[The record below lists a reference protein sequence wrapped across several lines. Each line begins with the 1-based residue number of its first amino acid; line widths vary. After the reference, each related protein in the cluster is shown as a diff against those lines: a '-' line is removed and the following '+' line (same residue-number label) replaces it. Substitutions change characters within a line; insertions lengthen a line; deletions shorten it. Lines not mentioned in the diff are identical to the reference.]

1 MNKHYICVV
10 GLIGLGFVGT
20 VPVAQAD
27 PDDLL
32 LASLG
37 EFQINN
43 NETKT
48 VLAGAEIKTY
58 RVCMAEG
65 TEARPLKVTYDGLQ
79 AIVEPGECQLIQAR
93 NIKLASATR
102 LHDGM
107 ALVGSFDAGGK
118 SKRTYETGVS
128 VARAARND

>member
-1 MNKHYICVV
+1 MNKRNIYVV
-10 GLIGLGFVGT
+10 ALIGSGVIAAVT
-20 VPVAQAD
+20 VARAD
-27 PDDLL
+27 PDDQM

-48 VLAGAEIKTY
+48 VLWGAAIKTY

-65 TEARPLKVTYDGLQ
+65 REARPLKVTYDGME

-107 ALVGSFDAGGK
+107 ALIGSFDNSS
-118 SKRTYETGVS
+118 SKKKYRTS
-128 VARAARND
+128 VVAQTARNE

>member
-1 MNKHYICVV
+1 MNKCNTYVAALIVSSLT
-10 GLIGLGFVGT
+10 GL

-27 PDDLL
+27 PDDLM

-43 NETKT
+43 NETAT
-48 VLAGAEIKTY
+48 VQWGTAIKTY
-58 RVCMAEG
+58 RICMAEG
-65 TEARPLKVTYDGLQ
+65 PDARPLKVTYDGTP
-79 AIVEPGECQLIQAR
+79 AVVEPGECRLIQAR

-102 LHDGM
+102 LKDGM
-107 ALVGSFDAGGK
+107 TLIGSFDANGK
-118 SKRTYETGVS
+118 ANYDTGLN

>member
-1 MNKHYICVV
+1 MNKRNIRVV
-10 GLIGLGFVGT
+10 ALIGSGVIAAVT
-20 VPVAQAD
+20 VARAD
-27 PDDLL
+27 PDDSM

-48 VLAGAEIKTY
+48 VLWGAAIKTY
-58 RVCMAEG
+58 RVCMDEG
-65 TEARPLKVTYDGLQ
+65 PDARPLKVTYDGMKV
-79 AIVEPGECQLIQAR
+79 IVLPGECQLIQAR

-107 ALVGSFDAGGK
+107 ALIGSFD
-118 SKRTYETGVS
+118 TGSRKKYQPNVS
-128 VARAARND
+128 VAQTARND

>member
-1 MNKHYICVV
+1 MNKHNIFVV
-10 GLIGLGFVGT
+10 ALILSSLTGE

-27 PDDLL
+27 PDDQM

-37 EFQINN
+37 EFQLNN

-48 VLAGAEIKTY
+48 VQWGAAIKTY
-58 RVCMAEG
+58 RVCMEEG
-65 TEARPLKVTYDGLQ
+65 LDARPLRVTYDGTQ
-79 AIVEPGECQLIQAR
+79 VIVEPGECRLIQAR

-102 LHDGM
+102 LKDGM
-107 ALVGSFDAGGK
+107 ALIGSFDGRSPKKDQANV
-118 SKRTYETGVS
+118 T

>member
-1 MNKHYICVV
+1 MNKHNIVV
-10 GLIGLGFVGT
+10 VAFILSSLTGL

-27 PDDLL
+27 PDDQM

-48 VLAGAEIKTY
+48 VQWGAAIKTY
-58 RVCMAEG
+58 RVCMEEG
-65 TEARPLKVTYDGLQ
+65 LDARPLKVTYDGTQ
-79 AIVEPGECQLIQAR
+79 VIVEPGECRLIQAR
-93 NIKLASATR
+93 TIKLASATR
-102 LHDGM
+102 LKDGM
-107 ALVGSFDAGGK
+107 ALIGSFDVNGK
-118 SKRTYETGVS
+118 ASYDTGVN